1 MWGAANVSN
10 RLSSVEQIN
19 QTLRSAIRVCR
30 AMQAH
35 KYAEK
40 AVSKAKDAY
49 AEAMAVAEEAATN
62 QAG

>member
-1 MWGAANVSN
+1 
-10 RLSSVEQIN
+10 
-19 QTLRSAIRVCR
+19 
-30 AMQAH
+30 MQAH